1 MATKKIKG
9 STAKSPTKKPAVK
22 KSKAKARAK
31 PPPAQIWQCIV
42 DGWVRYRGTRHE
54 LGDTILVQPEKMS
67 EKDLATLQ
75 KYFKPIPTEVVSG
88 ISEPVELL
96 DNSK

>member
-1 MATKKIKG
+1 MATKGTKKV
-9 STAKSPTKKPAVK
+9 TAKSSTKKPAAK
-22 KSKAKARAK
+22 KSKAKVRPK
-31 PPPAQIWQCIV
+31 PPPAQIWQCTV

-54 LGDTILVQPEKMS
+54 AGDTILVQPEKMS